1 MARRVG
7 KRGDAR
13 EQLARDLMILLKEEG
28 YAVTDVLADRLSR
41 GLERRGWC

>member
-1 MARRVG
+1 MARTAA
-7 KRGDAR
+7 KRGESR